1 MTLRAYLLINVI
13 DDIGQQRFVKSLR
26 ELENTIGVEFVD
38 AVSGEYD
45 MIAIVDTSRS
55 IESVV
60 MRLREYVWLKDIEVL
75 RITGIFESRVG
86 AR

>member
-13 DDIGQQRFVKSLR
+13 DDIDQQRFVSSLR
-26 ELENTIGVEFVD
+26 ELENTMGIEFVD
-38 AVSGEYD
+38 AVSGRYD
-45 MIAIVDTSRS
+45 MIAIVDTSKS

-60 MRLREYVWLKDIEVL
+60 MRLKEYAWLEHVEVL

-86 AR
+86 TR